1 MDSNVVLYSLG
12 YKEVRT
18 YLIAALFIVANIVV
32 PYLVHFIPMGGKM
45 FLPFYL
51 FILIG
56 AYKYGWKMALLTA
69 VIAPVI
75 DSVAYNMPPI
85 QVLPMILE
93 KSIILVLIASYVA
106 FHFQKASLWMLT
118 GVVVAYQ
125 VAGTLVEILMTW
137 NLTASLSDI
146 QNGYWGM
153 LIQVL
158 GGYLIINKIIKK

>member
-1 MDSNVVLYSLG
+1 
-12 YKEVRT
+12 
-18 YLIAALFIVANIVV
+18 
-32 PYLVHFIPMGGKM
+32 
-45 FLPFYL
+45 
-51 FILIG
+51 
-56 AYKYGWKMALLTA
+56 
-69 VIAPVI
+69 
-75 DSVAYNMPPI
+75 
-85 QVLPMILE
+85 
-93 KSIILVLIASYVA
+93 VA